1 MGSLSVQSHLS
12 LSSSSLHFE
21 FSSRN
26 FKCNATLSGYKLA
39 TSRCEEAVEFHYHV
53 FSHCLYV
60 CFFCFNCFVSF
71 FFFVE
76 WNSFICD
83 NYLPRYTCSR
93 VLVRCVALFE
103 AHV

>member
-71 FFFVE
+71 FFSLSGTRLFV
-76 WNSFICD
+76 ITI
-83 NYLPRYTCSR
+83 YHGT
-93 VLVRCVALFE
+93 LVAEF
-103 AHV
+103 

>member
-1 MGSLSVQSHLS
+1 MGSLSVQSHLSLSLS

-53 FSHCLYV
+53 FSHCFYV
-60 CFFCFNCFVSF
+60 WFFVLTVLCRF
-71 FFFVE
+71 FFSLSGTRLFV
-76 WNSFICD
+76 ITI
-83 NYLPRYTCSR
+83 YHGT
-93 VLVRCVALFE
+93 LVAEF
-103 AHV
+103 

>member
-53 FSHCLYV
+53 FSHCFYV
-60 CFFCFNCFVSF
+60 WFFVLIVLCRF
-71 FFFVE
+71 FFFE

>member
-39 TSRCEEAVEFHYHV
+39 TSRCKEAVEFHYHV
-53 FSHCLYV
+53 FSHCFYV
-60 CFFCFNCFVSF
+60 CFFVLIVLCLF
-71 FFFVE
+71 FFSLSGTRLFVITIY
-76 WNSFICD
+76 NG
-83 NYLPRYTCSR
+83 T
-93 VLVRCVALFE
+93 LVAEF
-103 AHV
+103 